1 MSSSLRPQRLLFAFA
16 SLAILAAC
24 SSQPMQQSEAAP
36 AAPAPAMMT
45 QTSAGNMMTT
55 PTGMTLYTFDKDA
68 AGRSNCDGQCI
79 QYWHP
84 LLATQGATATA
95 NMTLIN
101 RNDGRM
107 QWATAN
113 GMPLYTYVND
123 KVPGD
128 AKGNNF
134 HNEWHVAM

>member
-1 MSSSLRPQRLLFAFA
+1 
-16 SLAILAAC
+16 
-24 SSQPMQQSEAAP
+24 
-36 AAPAPAMMT
+36 MMT

-101 RNDGRM
+101 RSDGQM

-113 GMPLYTYVND
+113 GMPLYTYIND
-123 KVPGD
+123 IRRTGPNDRRMNRPQDGRITL
-128 AKGNNF
+128 
-134 HNEWHVAM
+134 